1 MKQSFSPTPFCF
13 TWVLA
18 VFLLSGQAE
27 AQDTSLY
34 QQKAYLAKNGTEIP
48 YRILYPVGFDPSVKY
63 PLVLFL
69 HGAGERGNDN
79 QAQLVHGS
87 SLFLEKQ
94 AQFPAIVVFPQCPK
108 DRYWSS
114 VKIDRSQPK
123 YKFDY
128 NYKSTKETPELSAV
142 MALLKDLRRKHKIDR
157 NRIYIMGLSMGGM
170 GTFEAITRHPRLFA
184 AAVPVCAGGDPS
196 LVRKFAKRMPLWV
209 FHGAEDAVVHVDYS
223 REMVKAI
230 ESAGGRVKYTEY
242 PGVNHNSWDNAFAE
256 PELFPWLFS
265 QKKK

>member
-1 MKQSFSPTPFCF
+1 MKPSFPLILLPF
-13 TWVLA
+13 TWVMS
-18 VFLLSGQAE
+18 VYILSGQAKS
-27 AQDTSLY
+27 QDVSPY
-34 QQKAYLAKNGTEIP
+34 QQKTYLSKNGTEIP
-48 YRILYPVGFDPSVKY
+48 YRLLYPAGFDPSRKY

-123 YKFDY
+123 YKFEYD
-128 NYKSTKETPELSAV
+128 YKSTKETSELSAV
-142 MALLKDLRRKHKIDR
+142 MDLLEDLRSKHKIDK

-170 GTFEAITRHPRLFA
+170 GTFEAITRHPRIFA
-184 AAVPVCAGGDPS
+184 AAIPICAGGDPS
-196 LVRKFAKRMPLWV
+196 LVGSFAKKVPLWV
-209 FHGAEDAVVHVDYS
+209 FHGDEDAVVHVDYS

-230 ESAGGRVKYTEY
+230 EDAGGKVKYTEY
-242 PGVNHNSWDNAFAE
+242 PGINHNSWNNAFAE
-256 PELFPWLFS
+256 PELLPWLFS